1 MNTEV
6 IFYSVC
12 ALTAAIMFIYIRRR
26 RKWLSTAI
34 FGIISGLAALFLI
47 NSFGDGFG
55 VHIPLNIFNL
65 SGSVVLGVPFVAAMV
80 ILGMF

>member
-1 MNTEV
+1 MNTEI

-12 ALTAAIMFIYIRRR
+12 ALTALIMFIYIRRR
-26 RKWLSTAI
+26 KKWLSTAI

-47 NSFGDGFG
+47 NSFGGGFG
-55 VHIPLNIFNL
+55 VNIPLNTFNVC
-65 SGSVVLGVPFVAAMV
+65 GSVVLGVPFVAAMV

>member
-1 MNTEV
+1 MNTEI

-26 RKWLSTAI
+26 KKWLSTAI
-34 FGIISGLAALFLI
+34 FGVVSGLAALFLI
-47 NSFGDGFG
+47 NSFGGGFG
-55 VHIPLNIFNL
+55 VHIPLNTFNVC
-65 SGSVVLGVPFVAAMV
+65 GSVVLGVPFVAAIV

>member
-12 ALTAAIMFIYIRRR
+12 ALTAVIMFIYIRRR

-34 FGIISGLAALFLI
+34 FGIISGLAALFMI

-55 VHIPLNIFNL
+55 VHIPLNTFNL
-65 SGSVVLGVPFVAAMV
+65 CGSVILGVPFVAAIV